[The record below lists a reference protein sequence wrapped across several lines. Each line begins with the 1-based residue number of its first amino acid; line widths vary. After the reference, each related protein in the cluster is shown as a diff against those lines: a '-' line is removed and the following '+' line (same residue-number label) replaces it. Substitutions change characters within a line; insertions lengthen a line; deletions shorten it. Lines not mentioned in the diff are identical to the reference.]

1 MRHTL
6 YIVYMSDRTSVAVSK
21 NTLQKL
27 YSAKFDLR
35 VNTLEEAI
43 EGLIEEHLQ
52 KQEVKA

>member
-43 EGLIEEHLQ
+43 EGLIEEHRQ
-52 KQEVKA
+52 KQEVSG